1 MCDGA
6 RGDGGEADRQGAVPS
21 GLGEASESVP
31 FHLYQ
36 VWAGLPRRARQ
47 RSRRRYFRAKIACA
61 NRVSSTPASLDA
73 RVLILEA
80 AVAELRSIVA
90 ALASGSSARPDSN
103 SAPDDEGLQPAPA
116 PTADNPGIVP
126 EDFRAQEPVLAVII
140 SDPSASI
147 SETASS
153 TPTGSPLKKKFRDMC
168 GSKKRRAKRERE
180 AASAAL
186 PSERDSPA
194 NPTCARSL
202 FGKRPPPWLRS
213 PSGTVTGP
221 STSDPATLPPTV
233 TDTQPDSEAKHR
245 H

>member
-1 MCDGA
+1 
-6 RGDGGEADRQGAVPS
+6 VPEEVRK
-21 GLGEASESVP
+21 LWD
-31 FHLYQ
+31 L
-36 VWAGLPRRARQ
+36 LPRRERQ
-47 RSRRRYFRAKIACA
+47 RSRRRYFRAKIACT
-61 NRVSSTPASLDA
+61 NRAALTHIDA
-73 RVLILEA
+73 RILVLEA
-80 AVAELRSIVA
+80 TVAELRSIVA
-90 ALASGSSARPDSN
+90 ALASGSSARPDPN

-116 PTADNPGIVP
+116 PTADNPDIVP

-140 SDPSASI
+140 PDISSSI
-147 SETASS
+147 SEAASS
-153 TPTGSPLKKKFRDMC
+153 APTSSPPKKKFRDMC

-221 STSDPATLPPTV
+221 STSDPVTLPPTV
-233 TDTQPDSEAKHR
+233 HPSNIVTV
-245 H
+245 

>member
-21 GLGEASESVP
+21 GLGEASDSIP
-31 FHLYQ
+31 YHLYQ
-36 VWAGLPRRARQ
+36 VWADLPRRARQ

-61 NRVSSTPASLDA
+61 NRVSPASLDA

-80 AVAELRSIVA
+80 AVAELRSVVA

-103 SAPDDEGLQPAPA
+103 SAPDDAGLQPAPA
-116 PTADNPGIVP
+116 PTDDNPGIVP

-153 TPTGSPLKKKFRDMC
+153 TPTV
-168 GSKKRRAKRERE
+168 
-180 AASAAL
+180 
-186 PSERDSPA
+186 
-194 NPTCARSL
+194 
-202 FGKRPPPWLRS
+202 PP
-213 PSGTVTGP
+213 
-221 STSDPATLPPTV
+221 
-233 TDTQPDSEAKHR
+233 QI
-245 H
+245 

>member
-6 RGDGGEADRQGAVPS
+6 RGDGGEADRQDAVPS
-21 GLGEASESVP
+21 GLGEASESIP
-31 FHLYQ
+31 YHLYQ
-36 VWAGLPRRARQ
+36 VWADLPRRARQ
-47 RSRRRYFRAKIACA
+47 RSRRRYFRAKIACTSRA
-61 NRVSSTPASLDA
+61 ALTHIDA
-73 RVLILEA
+73 RILVLEA
-80 AVAELRSIVA
+80 TVAELRSIVA

-202 FGKRPPPWLRS
+202 FSKRPPPWLRS

-221 STSDPATLPPTV
+221 STSNLVTLPPTV
-233 TDTQPDSEAKHR
+233 HPSNIVTV
-245 H
+245 